1 MHGLVLADG
10 RRWGDAADITQETDA
25 VAVLEPDDGPR
36 RHWIGRPRGYS
47 KTEDVGGMLLAELVA
62 GVIPTSAP
70 AYAAAAD
77 RGQAALLLDSI
88 AGFAERSGLSGRIDV
103 QAFRAVHKGSGA
115 SVEVL
120 AADAAGAY
128 GLRPSRLVC
137 DELCQWSDSRQARR
151 FFEALWTALPKVP
164 GSVGTIITTAGSPG
178 HWSHQVYQRAL
189 AEPALW
195 RVAMTHDPAPWIDPG
210 LIEAERRALTD
221 SAFLRLWCNRWAQP
235 DDALVSGDDLE
246 AALRDDDS
254 PIPPSEGTSYVLTLD
269 VGTVSDRSVLVVAHR
284 EADRVI

>member
-137 DELCQWSDSRQARR
+137 DEVC
-151 FFEALWTALPKVP
+151 
-164 GSVGTIITTAGSPG
+164 
-178 HWSHQVYQRAL
+178 QRAL